1 MNLFQKK
8 KDNITYEYYHPP
20 CMGLKNALTLYGVN
34 VSPLEMDRDM
44 VYYLGRLEYLEGL
57 PRLVRTCLEK
67 AFGHRVSQIG
77 ELIPD
82 NLVYAQVT
90 ALILVPESQHE
101 FDLSEVVNILNS
113 FTIT

>member
-1 MNLFQKK
+1 
-8 KDNITYEYYHPP
+8 
-20 CMGLKNALTLYGVN
+20 
-34 VSPLEMDRDM
+34 M
-44 VYYLGRLEYLEGL
+44 VYYLGRLEYLKGL
-57 PRLVRTCLEK
+57 PRLVQTYLEK

-77 ELIPD
+77 ELIQD